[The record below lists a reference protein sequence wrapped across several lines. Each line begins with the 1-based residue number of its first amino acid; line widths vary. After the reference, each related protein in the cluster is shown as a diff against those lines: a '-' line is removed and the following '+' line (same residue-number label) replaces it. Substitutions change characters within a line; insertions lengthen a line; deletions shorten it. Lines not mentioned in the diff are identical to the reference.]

1 MFLRQRGRKI
11 LLLHCVREPGGRV
24 RQLRLFHFEGPED
37 LGHWLQETQW
47 SELAARVHA
56 IAPELQ
62 LDFEGLRERA
72 RAIVQTAPSE
82 AGGTL
87 GAPTSSRPVRST
99 PRSRQPVVPDPVG
112 ALRLSARN
120 LAHQIL
126 CQNADCA
133 RLAARELQELAQL
146 IRSSLGRVRPKQA
159 RRAATQA
166 DELLRTGSLGSA
178 RRWLRKAVRC
188 QPFEP
193 NLRVQLGDCCPPER
207 ATRTYQ
213 EAVELAFHQL
223 PLGRRVFEPGE
234 PEARPYY
241 HALGRLSENQE
252 RLGLLEEARQTLRRR
267 LDAFRDAES
276 QVALGWVLHRLD
288 RWQEARIH
296 YQRAVDHPVALFNLA
311 QGHLARGQVELAL
324 TPLLRGLTLN
334 ARVARYADRPHPGSP
349 WEVAPETPTPEYAH
363 WYWRRFGAP
372 WTSAQKEF
380 IRLIER
386 QPLVR
391 YRLRQIFEKRFR
403 PRVVLFPRHLVALRR
418 RLDGLHPLVA
428 NW

>member
-1 MFLRQRGRKI
+1 MYLRKRGRKI

-24 RQLRLFHFEGPED
+24 RQLRLFQFEGPED
-37 LGHWLQETQW
+37 LGHWLPETQW
-47 SELAARVHA
+47 SELVARVDA
-56 IAPELQ
+56 IAPGLQ

-72 RAIVQTAPSE
+72 RAIVRTAARE
-82 AGGTL
+82 AGGTF
-87 GAPTSSRPVRST
+87 AARTSSRSFCSS
-99 PRSRQPVVPDPVG
+99 PRPRQPVVADPVG

-133 RLAARELQELAQL
+133 RLAARELEELSRL
-146 IRSSLGRVRPKQA
+146 IQSSLGRVRPNQA
-159 RRAATQA
+159 REAASQA
-166 DELLRTGSLGSA
+166 EELIRTGSLGSA

-193 NLRVQLGDCCPPER
+193 KLRVQLGDCCPPER
-207 ATRTYQ
+207 ATRHYQ

-234 PEARPYY
+234 PEAEPYY

-252 RLGLLEEARQTLRRR
+252 RLGLLEEALQTLRRR
-267 LDAFRDAES
+267 LEAFRDAES

-296 YQRAVDHPVALFNLA
+296 YQCAVDHPVALFNLA
-311 QGHLARGQVELAL
+311 QGFLARGQVEPAL

-334 ARVARYADRPHPGSP
+334 ARVARYADRPHPGSA
-349 WEVAPETPTPEYAH
+349 WDRAPETPTPEYAH

-372 WTSAQKEF
+372 WSPAEREF
-380 IRLIER
+380 IRLVER
-386 QPLVR
+386 QPVVR
-391 YRLRQIFEKRFR
+391 YRLRQIFEKQFR
-403 PRVVLFPRHLVALRR
+403 PRVVLFPRHLVALRQ
-418 RLDGLHPLVA
+418 RLDGLHPLIA